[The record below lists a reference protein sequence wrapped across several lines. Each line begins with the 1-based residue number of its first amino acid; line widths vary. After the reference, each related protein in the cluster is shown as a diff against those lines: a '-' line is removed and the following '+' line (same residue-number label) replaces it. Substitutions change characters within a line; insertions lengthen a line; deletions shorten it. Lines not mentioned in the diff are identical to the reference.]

1 MRRDQLSGQGG
12 FVRSNTQL
20 NLSSP
25 PLFLTFYHPLTV
37 EEEGR
42 LRRGAE
48 TYTFKLSLTVYV
60 FLFALY
66 VRSYLV
72 YTSMLQV
79 LASITTHLEELTYFS
94 LHNKHH
100 TPCHG
105 KLVYP
110 PRAPNYDYRV
120 ELISCAGAK
129 TVSDNLHRMVL
140 TVHDKPFLRWRTM

>member
-66 VRSYLV
+66 VRSYLDV
-72 YTSMLQV
+72 NVTGISLDYNTSGG
-79 LASITTHLEELTYFS
+79 TY
-94 LHNKHH
+94 
-100 TPCHG
+100 
-105 KLVYP
+105 V
-110 PRAPNYDYRV
+110 
-120 ELISCAGAK
+120 
-129 TVSDNLHRMVL
+129 
-140 TVHDKPFLRWRTM
+140 FLPT